1 MFEFLY
7 RTERVV
13 ALPRGKLAVVDLRS
27 NIFLKS
33 GKNKQAVFFVGPE
46 LANACFLMAGQVI

>member
-46 LANACFLMAGQVI
+46 LPMRVSLWQVR